1 VSNTASAAAAAA
13 TAAAA
18 ARRCPSGCRVVSS
31 SIARCGCVTRASL
44 NAYYSGRRRGGL
56 GLVKPVC
63 CRASSGGGS
72 WGSDGSTG
80 CGWGGCPTVPGTPPP
95 TPTPTPTPPP
105 TPTPTQGNSLEL
117 QLYTIGACSD
127 GGLQIVEQSLRG
139 FLAVLPG
146 VVGSTVQIKTGA
158 KLQPMPVSASV
169 VASSVQKSSGYVAAQ
184 QQQQQQ
190 QQQDGQVSAKFIFST
205 PRLPPQIN
213 VSTLEGVGSPIG
225 CRGQGGW

>member
-1 VSNTASAAAAAA
+1 
-13 TAAAA
+13 
-18 ARRCPSGCRVVSS
+18 VVSS

-44 NAYYSGRRRGGL
+44 NAYYLGRRRGGV

-80 CGWGGCPTVPGTPPP
+80 CGWGGCPTDPGTPP
-95 TPTPTPTPPP
+95 PTPTPTPPP

-169 VASSVQKSSGYVAAQ
+169 VASSVQKSSQYVAA
-184 QQQQQQ
+184 QQQQ
-190 QQQDGQVSAKFIFST
+190 QQQDGQVSAKFLFST

-213 VSTLEGVGSPIG
+213 VSTLEGGSHQLAV
-225 CRGQGGW
+225 RGRGGGWW